1 MFLEKT
7 VAIVL
12 ISLLFSVVSS
22 AQISKNEKGY
32 YFSDRI
38 VIKTHTGILT
48 KRTFAVESGK
58 FEQIEKF
65 IEEIT
70 PVFEKKTKSKELSKI
85 KLLKVTAPLEI
96 NKLIKEIER
105 YYEVEWAEPYFLY
118 EAVFQPNDP
127 KFIDS
132 TLQHLFQINAE
143 QAWDVT
149 KGNSQIVIGI
159 IDTGVDW
166 DHPDL
171 AANIWINED
180 EIPDN
185 GIDDD
190 NNGYVDDARGW
201 DFGGLDGTPDNNPME
216 DKPDHGTLV
225 AGIASAVTNNS
236 IGIASIGFNSKIM
249 AVKTSQDNVRSD
261 LGTALISH
269 GYEGIVYA
277 IENGAKIINCSWG
290 GYNFSRLA
298 QEVIDYAVN
307 NGVLIVAAAG
317 NDNRV
322 DPFYPASYKG
332 VLSVGATNYVDQ
344 KASFSNYGKT
354 IDVVAPG
361 VAIYSTWQN
370 DTYKTASGTSMSSP
384 LVAGLAALV
393 ADAFPNYTPL
403 QIGEQIRVTTEN
415 IDDINPSFKY
425 VFGSGRINAYNAL
438 SNTGAKSVR
447 IMDYSINDLGD
458 GDGVFESG
466 ENVSIELSATNFLAG
481 LTNLTVTIEN
491 QPAYTSIVNGTSN
504 FGSMQTLETKS
515 NANQKLEIAI
525 DTNTPPNT
533 EIDILLKFTD
543 GAYTDFQ
550 WISVN
555 VNPTF
560 GNQDI
565 NNLLLTLTSN
575 GSLGFND
582 FPNNT
587 EGDGLK
593 FLDEDN
599 LLFEGALIYGTSETT
614 VVNCARNS
622 DASAKDN
629 DFKIIQPLF
638 ISTPGNESDQQGFA
652 VFDDSNTNG
661 LGLIT
666 KFSSFA
672 FSNPPDDSYIILRY
686 RLLNNSGNEINNFYL
701 GLYFDFDMDEN
712 DWDGDVAKYDSINNF
727 AYIYDEDGNP
737 TDTKIGVA
745 LLSSDKYNFYAMD
758 QNGDNGG
765 IISWDG
771 FSDAEKW
778 ATISSGLNFS
788 QAGPSDISVT
798 ISGGPFIIP
807 QNDSLDVAFSIC
819 AAKTESDLIAAVAR
833 SKTKYKNLPS
843 DIVSEN
849 FKVPEKFALSQNYPN
864 PFNPSTTIKY
874 TIPTL
879 PASPRLAK
887 GRTEVGFVTLKVY
900 DILGRE
906 VVTLVNEKK
915 SPGYYSVVFNTQ
927 NLPSG
932 IYFYRLQTGEFTQTR
947 KMILLK

>member
-1 MFLEKT
+1 MFFRKT
-7 VAIVL
+7 ITAVL
-12 ISLLFSVVSS
+12 TVLFLSTLSS

-38 VIKTHTGILT
+38 VIKTKSGNLT
-48 KRTFAVESGK
+48 KRKPVLKKTGA
-58 FEQIEKF
+58 FEQIERYFEK
-65 IEEIT
+65 IT
-70 PVFEKKTKSKELSKI
+70 PVFNQNIKSAELAKI
-85 KLLKVTAPLEI
+85 KILKISAPLEI
-96 NKLIKEIER
+96 FKLIKEIER
-105 YYEVEWAEPYFLY
+105 NYEVEWAEPYYLY
-118 EAVFQPNDP
+118 ETVFQPDDP
-127 KFIDS
+127 KFVDS
-132 TLQHLFQINAE
+132 TLQHLFQINAG

-149 KGNSQIVIGI
+149 QGNPQIVIGI

-171 AANIWINED
+171 EANIWVNQD

-190 NNGYVDDARGW
+190 NNGYVDDVRGW
-201 DFGGLDGTPDNNPME
+201 DFGGLDGTPDNNPVE

-236 IGIASIGFNSKIM
+236 TGIASIGFNSKIM
-249 AVKTSQDNVRSD
+249 PVKTSQDNVRSD
-261 LGTALISH
+261 LGSALISH

-277 IENGAKIINCSWG
+277 VDNGAKIINCSWG

-298 QEVIDYAVN
+298 QEVVDYAIN

-354 IDVVAPG
+354 VDVVAPG

-370 DTYKTASGTSMSSP
+370 DTYNTTSGTSMSAP

-393 ADAFPNYTPL
+393 ADVFPGYTPL
-403 QIGEQIRVTTEN
+403 QIGEQIRATAEN
-415 IDDINPSFKY
+415 IDDVNPSFQHL
-425 VFGSGRINAYNAL
+425 FGSGRIDAFDAV
-438 SNTGAKSVR
+438 SNNSAKSVR
-447 IMDYSINDLGD
+447 ITDYTVNDLGD
-458 GDGVFESG
+458 GDGIIESG
-466 ENVSIELSATNFLAG
+466 ENFSIELTATNFLAE

-491 QPAYTSIVNGTSN
+491 QPAHASVINGSSN
-504 FGSMQTLETKS
+504 FGSMNTLETKS
-515 NANQKLEIAI
+515 NPTQKLEIAI
-525 DTNTPPNT
+525 DPDTPPNT
-533 EIDILLKFTD
+533 EIDILLKFT
-543 GAYTDFQ
+543 GGTYTGYQ
-550 WISVN
+550 WITVN
-555 VNPTF
+555 ANPTF

-587 EGDGLK
+587 EGEGLK
-593 FLDEDN
+593 FKGEDN
-599 LLFEGALIYGTSETT
+599 LLFEGALIYGTSNKT

-622 DASAKDN
+622 DASAKDE
-629 DFKIIQPLF
+629 DFKIIQPLV
-638 ISTPGNESDQQGFA
+638 INTPGNEAGQQGFA

-661 LGLIT
+661 LGLVT

-672 FSNPPDDSYIILRY
+672 FSNPPDDNFIILRY
-686 RLLNNSGNEINNFYL
+686 RFLNNSPNAINNFYA

-712 DWDGDVAKYDSINNF
+712 DWDGDIAEYDTVNNF
-727 AYIYDEDGNP
+727 GYVYDEDGNP
-737 TDTKIGVA
+737 TETKIGIA
-745 LLSSDKYNFYAMD
+745 LLSPGKNNFYAMD

-771 FSDAEKW
+771 FTDAEKW
-778 ATISSGLNFS
+778 SALSGGLNFL

-798 ISGGPFIIP
+798 ISAGPLTIP

-819 AAKTESDLIAAVAR
+819 AAKTENDLIASVNR
-833 SKTKYKNLPS
+833 SRIKYINLPS
-843 DIVSEN
+843 GVDEQNLNIPGS
-849 FKVPEKFALSQNYPN
+849 FSLLQNYPN

-874 TIPTL
+874 AI
-879 PASPRLAK
+879 PASDNSQTTKVKL
-887 GRTEVGFVTLKVY
+887 VVY
-900 DILGRE
+900 DLLGRE
-906 VVTLVNEKK
+906 VTTLVNSEK
-915 SPGYYSVVFNTQ
+915 SPGYYQVNFDASG
-927 NLPSG
+927 LPSG
-932 IYFYRLQTGEFTQTR
+932 LYFYKLTAGKYNAVK
-947 KMILLK
+947 KMILMK